1 MTFKSAGSQMARILT
16 SPGTRMLLMLLLML
30 CASQVMASDAGS
42 GGGGSGLP
50 WEKPIEKI
58 VASISGPVAFGI
70 SLLGLIGAGA
80 GLIWGGEMS
89 TFMKT
94 LLYVV
99 LVISLIVFA
108 KNLIGGAL
116 FSGASLP
123 ADALMYLQVKYM
135 PSAGG

>member
-1 MTFKSAGSQMARILT
+1 MTFKNAGSNLARILT
-16 SPGTRMLLMLLLML
+16 NPGVRMFLMLLLML

-50 WEKPIEKI
+50 WEKPVEKI

-99 LVISLIVFA
+99 LVISIIVFA

-123 ADALMYLQVKYM
+123 ADAMTYLQVKY
-135 PSAGG
+135 AAATGG

>member
-1 MTFKSAGSQMARILT
+1 MKFNRAGSKLARILT
-16 SPGTRMLLMLLLML
+16 HPGTRTFLMMLLFL
-30 CASQVMASDAGS
+30 CAAQVMASDAGS

-108 KNLIGGAL
+108 KGLIGGAL

-123 ADALMYLQVKYM
+123 DGVMTYLHAARGATV
-135 PSAGG
+135 GG